1 MSLGR
6 RSGFSRKR
14 KQKLPSWPSRAII
27 IFGLLALALPVVLA
41 YAFLLPKKGPEPQA
55 VAAKLMTQSTALY
68 EEGKLDKAAVKLRD
82 YVQLKP
88 NDWRAR
94 ERLVEIDWQ
103 LGDAEA
109 AFIELKKVSD
119 AAPLDAD
126 RFYRLGLLA
135 GQVDKPAES
144 ADYLARAVELN
155 PESVLFAAESAKAL
169 ARLQRYD
176 EAISRWNEALA
187 LVSRT
192 DPYAATIFAEI
203 GDVLIEKG
211 EIDPAKETYR
221 LGLEIEPGN
230 LYLQA
235 QLGKVEQ

>member
-6 RSGFSRKR
+6 RAGFSRKG
-14 KQKLPSWPSRAII
+14 KQKIPSWPSRAII
-27 IFGLLALALPVVLA
+27 ILGLVALALPVVLA
-41 YAFLLPKKGPEPQA
+41 YVFLLPKKGPEPQA
-55 VAAKLMTQSTALY
+55 VAVKLMTQSTALY

-103 LGDAEA
+103 LGDVES
-109 AFIELKKVSD
+109 AFSELKKVSD
-119 AAPLDAD
+119 VAPQDAD

-135 GQVDKPAES
+135 AQVEKPEES
-144 ADYLARAVELN
+144 AKYLARAVELK
-155 PESVLFAAESAKAL
+155 PDAVLFMAESAKSL
-169 ARLQRYD
+169 TRLQRYD
-176 EAISRWNEALA
+176 EAISRWNETLA
-187 LVSRT
+187 LVSQT

-235 QLGKVEQ
+235 QLDQIEQ